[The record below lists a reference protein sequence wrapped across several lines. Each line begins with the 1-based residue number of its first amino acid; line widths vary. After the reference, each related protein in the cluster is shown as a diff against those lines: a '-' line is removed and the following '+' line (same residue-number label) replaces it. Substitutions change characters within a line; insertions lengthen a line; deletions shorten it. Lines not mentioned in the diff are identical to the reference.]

1 MIKYLLFSVI
11 DMFENNKE
19 KEKLGSN
26 KFIQNLQNDGDIEQA
41 IGMFAFSPK
50 LTQHN
55 NSVFSDKEVRTW

>member
-1 MIKYLLFSVI
+1 
-11 DMFENNKE
+11 MFENNKE